1 MFLGLICCY
10 YWEGVYGLSK
20 WRFFF
25 LRVFATN
32 WTKLYSGLSLP
43 TENYEEEIEAL
54 LIRKETETEQKV
66 CYALTQA
73 CEGVDR
79 SKKPKEKLDF
89 RYNDQP
95 QEMQKEEAPEKPDDG
110 INRINVD
117 INDPKSAE
125 RLAEQIKQQLG
136 QQALGGQNEGDD
148 DDDDEDDEDE
158 DDEREGED
166 DDDDLNEE
174 KDDNDGSKNAKTEL

>member
-1 MFLGLICCY
+1 M
-10 YWEGVYGLSK
+10 
-20 WRFFF
+20 
-25 LRVFATN
+25 
-32 WTKLYSGLSLP
+32 
-43 TENYEEEIEAL
+43 
-54 LIRKETETEQKV
+54 
-66 CYALTQA
+66 
-73 CEGVDR
+73 DR